1 MLNLM
6 NVKVPSNSEI
16 LGFSCE
22 VITSG
27 ALADAP
33 KQTTE
38 GVPRRHEIVSGSS
51 PITRKNK

>member
-33 KQTTE
+33 KQTT
-38 GVPRRHEIVSGSS
+38 GRCATTPRNSIRQFSHY
-51 PITRKNK
+51 T